1 MLGREANEG
10 PVARPDT
17 LRRQRPSHGP
27 PSPGHAG
34 TDRTNGR
41 ASIDRHDPGMDARL
55 AAGPQRR
62 RGPSSRIESNRVESK
77 TSRNET
83 KGRLGRRRTP
93 RERSNSADPVQWIR
107 FREFRAF
114 TGRGRSD
121 ESTGAQAGPATSPAL
136 VPQSGGSLRV
146 HASDDLQHAVR
157 AKYCPPSLSCMSMR
171 SMTTRTSFE
180 AYSVGLDG
188 KWHHVKQRVPTFF
201 LCDISGPSED
211 APKAAW
217 AASPRN
223 EKHWALTHPSA

>member
-1 MLGREANEG
+1 MRRTRDPLRAQTPCDDNDRATG
-10 PVARPDT
+10 PRARATPGPIARMGVRRSTDMTRAWTPGWPPDRSAAVD
-17 LRRQRPSHGP
+17 RRVE
-27 PSPGHAG
+27 
-34 TDRTNGR
+34 
-41 ASIDRHDPGMDARL
+41 
-55 AAGPQRR
+55 
-62 RGPSSRIESNRVESK
+62 SSRIEDESQRDEGS
-77 TSRNET
+77 SRAAPI
-83 KGRLGRRRTP
+83 P
-93 RERSNSADPVQWIR
+93 RERSNSADPVQRIR

-121 ESTGAQAGPATSPAL
+121 ESTRAQAGPVTSPAL
-136 VPQSGGSLRV
+136 VPWAGGSLRV

-201 LCDISGPSED
+201 PCDISGPSED

-223 EKHWALTHPSA
+223 EKHWAMTHPSA